1 MQSTVI
7 KFEYGFDFATL
18 LPLRADHVM
27 DLSDPSAN
35 TNVPLPVN
43 DDPRWYNIIF
53 QKMLLSKTLRKM
65 AFLSEKTHRVQN
77 MVRELSGLKHVLSK
91 A

>member
-53 QKMLLSKTLRKM
+53 QKCFCQKLCVKWHFYLKKHTGFKTW
-65 AFLSEKTHRVQN
+65 
-77 MVRELSGLKHVLSK
+77 SGS
-91 A
+91 